1 VPVLANIKSKDTI
14 YRRVMSIL
22 YAALPKYYKALVKT
36 NPQVLQLATELF
48 FVFYSV
54 YPRLADEPEVEGL
67 WVAVH
72 SAFKELWAEMMV
84 VRDRY
89 KTMLHFPKSFALA
102 LQFLKA
108 FLLMTQNMPIQGM
121 NRETLKEYIVRVMRS
136 MVIPQAGDITEE
148 AEEEK
153 EKEGKRMVQAEG
165 GDEVGKGEYVTW
177 NWGYSFIPSKEALR
191 ELMYGIIDAFLKYEG
206 QLGVKYPTA
215 VLTGVTVGKELENA
229 KPIELLSWDV
239 FTAKYASSSL
249 NLREYG
255 EKELKAV
262 VAMDFSSSTT
272 VDMVTSDLRLIAM
285 GILGAVSELKGQV
298 AVVAFKDSPITVPL
312 KEAVKFIGTAAAD
325 GGTDISSALRLSDE
339 LADPM
344 GEDSKIVLVSDCK
357 DFIRYIPRHKAVAAV
372 VLSDPN
378 QPDHWA
384 RECVNFFKKDNAIVL
399 IPKGEVFRKPKEIG
413 ERIGELLAD

>member
-22 YAALPKYYKALVKT
+22 YAALPKYYKAMIKT

-54 YPRLADEPEVEGL
+54 HPRLTDESEAEEP

-72 SAFKELWAEMMV
+72 SAFKELWTEMMV

-108 FLLMTQNMPIQGM
+108 FLLMTQGAPIQGM

-136 MVIPQAGDITEE
+136 MVIPQAGDITKE
-148 AEEEK
+148 AEEEQ
-153 EKEGKRMVQAEG
+153 EKGKRMVQSEG

-177 NWGYSFIPSKEALR
+177 NWGYNFIPSKEALR
-191 ELMYGIIDAFLKYEG
+191 ELMHGIIDAFLKYEG
-206 QLGVKYPTA
+206 QLGIKYPTA

-229 KPIELLSWDV
+229 KPIELLSWDM

-262 VAMDFSSSTT
+262 VAVDFSSSTT
-272 VDMVTSDLRLIAM
+272 VDMVTSDLRFITM

-298 AVVAFKDSPITVPL
+298 AVVAFKDKPTTVPL
-312 KEAVKFIGTAAAD
+312 KEAVKFIGTATAD

-344 GEDSKIVLVSDCK
+344 GEDAKIVLVSDCK
-357 DFIRYIPRHKAVAAV
+357 DFIKYIPRHKAVAAV
-372 VLSDPN
+372 VLTDPN

-384 RECVNFFKKDNAIVL
+384 RECVNFFKKDNAIIL
-399 IPKGEVFRKPKEIG
+399 ITKDEVFKKPKEIG